1 VLPFTPNSRGQELA
15 KYVVYDSPLQMV
27 SDDPDAYVGAEGFD
41 FIRRVPTAW
50 DETRFLSGEP
60 GRDIVLARRLGKT
73 WYVGAMS
80 ADDGATTKQLP
91 LTFLPAGRYRAT
103 IWEDGATPNNVKL
116 REVDVT
122 ARDQLALRLAA
133 AGGAVVI
140 LERKP

>member
-1 VLPFTPNSRGQELA
+1 
-15 KYVVYDSPLQMV
+15 
-27 SDDPDAYVGAEGFD
+27 
-41 FIRRVPTAW
+41 
-50 DETRFLSGEP
+50 
-60 GRDIVLARRLGKT
+60 
-73 WYVGAMS
+73 
-80 ADDGATTKQLP
+80 